1 MAKAVNGKNKGNTF
15 ERKMA
20 NVLSDRFKDVLGIEK
35 GFRRNPDSGSYFG
48 GANVARTNQY
58 DLDNACFGDIMCP
71 KEFKFTIECKHYKT
85 PPTFQSLVQGSVAQ
99 WDKWLSQAEQDSVSA
114 SKNFLLIIK
123 YNNVD
128 EIVFMKE
135 KQPVK
140 EILTYKD
147 YYAYK
152 LKDILDFSDSFFV

>member
-15 ERKMA
+15 ERKIA
-20 NVLSDRFKDVLGIEK
+20 NLLSDRFKDALGIDK

-48 GANVARTNQY
+48 GANVARTSQY

-71 KEFKFTIECKHYKT
+71 KEFKFTVECKHYKSA
-85 PPTFQSLVQGSVAQ
+85 PTFQSLVQGSVSQ
-99 WDKWLSQAEQDSVSA
+99 WDKWLAQAEQDSVSA
-114 SKNFLLIIK
+114 AKDFLLIIK

-128 EIVFMKE
+128 EFVFMS
-135 KQPVK
+135 KQQTIP
-140 EILTYKD
+140 EILKYKN

-152 LKDILDFSDSFFV
+152 LSDILAFDNSIFI